1 MKGAPFRTVLVCTGV
16 LGGWSEAAA
25 SAQASPLADAIALYK
40 LRRFAEAKAAI
51 ERIVAAEPTNA
62 PALYY
67 LAMTVQHADP
77 PSLDDAR
84 PLLAK
89 AVQLDPRNETYLAE
103 YGGVT
108 MLLADR
114 DHSLGL
120 ALDGRDAMAEAIRM
134 NPADLDAREGL
145 MRFCAKA
152 PWPLGDPGKALDLAH
167 EIAKCD
173 PRRGEAA
180 YHRIAV
186 LFEKQGRVQEARAA
200 AQAAQDLAGAAAK

>member
-1 MKGAPFRTVLVCTGV
+1 
-16 LGGWSEAAA
+16 LGGWSETVA
-25 SAQASPLADAIALYK
+25 SAEAAPLTDAIALYK

-51 ERIVAAEPTNA
+51 ERIVAAEPSNA
-62 PALYY
+62 TALYY
-67 LAMTVQHADP
+67 LAMAVQRVDP
-77 PSLDDAR
+77 PSLDAAR

-89 AVQLDPRNETYLAE
+89 AVHLEPGNEAYLAE

-114 DHSLGL
+114 DRSLGL

-134 NPADLDAREGL
+134 NPADIDAREGL

-152 PWPLGDPGKALDLAH
+152 PWPLGDPGKALDLAS
-167 EIAKCD
+167 EIARRD

-180 YHRIAV
+180 YRLIAV
-186 LFEKQGRVQEARAA
+186 LFEKQGRTHEASAA
-200 AQAAQDLAGAAAK
+200 AQAAQDLAPAAK

>member
-1 MKGAPFRTVLVCTGV
+1 MFARACSPAGAEAGGV
-16 LGGWSEAAA
+16 GAGL
-25 SAQASPLADAIALYK
+25 PLADAIALYK
-40 LRRFAEAKAAI
+40 QKRFAEAKAAL
-51 ERIVAAEPTNA
+51 ERITTAEPSNA
-62 PALYY
+62 AALYY
-67 LAMTVQHADP
+67 LAMAVQRVAP
-77 PSLDDAR
+77 PSLDAAC

-89 AVQLDPRNETYLAE
+89 AVRLAPKNETYLAE

-114 DHSLGL
+114 DQSLGL

-152 PWPLGDPGKALDLAH
+152 PWPLGDPGKALDLAN

-173 PRRGEAA
+173 PRRGGAA
-180 YHRIAV
+180 YHMIAV
-186 LFEKQGRVQEARAA
+186 LFEKQGRIQEARTA
-200 AQAAQDLAGAAAK
+200 AQAAQDLAPAAAK

>member
-1 MKGAPFRTVLVCTGV
+1 LGV
-16 LGGWSEAAA
+16 WSTAAA
-25 SAQASPLADAIALYK
+25 DTGSPLADAISLYRLK
-40 LRRFAEAKAAI
+40 RFAEAKAAI
-51 ERIVAAEPTNA
+51 ERIVAAEPANA

-67 LAMTVQHADP
+67 LALTVQRADP
-77 PSLDDAR
+77 RSLDAAR

-89 AVQLDPRNETYLAE
+89 AVRLEPENEAYLAE

-108 MLLADR
+108 MLMADR

-152 PWPLGDPGKALDLAH
+152 PWPLGDPGKAMDLAGQV
-167 EIAKCD
+167 AQRN

-180 YHRIAV
+180 YRQIAA
-186 LFEKQGRVQEARAA
+186 LFEKQGRLHEARAA
-200 AQAAQDLAGAAAK
+200 DQAAQDLVREAAQ